1 MATPRT
7 FESWLQPDASGLFCL
22 PGKFH
27 IDPYRPVPR
36 AVITHGHSDH
46 ARPGH
51 GAVLATPETIAIM
64 QTRRGPDCAGSFQ
77 ALALGE
83 RVGIGGVAVRL
94 LPAGHMLGSA
104 RRL

>member
-1 MATPRT
+1 MPKPLT
-7 FESWLQPDASGLFCL
+7 FESWLQPEASGLFCL

-27 IDPYRPVPR
+27 IDPHRPVPR

-64 QTRRGPDCAGSFQ
+64 QMRLGPECAGSFQ
-77 ALALGE
+77 ALALASGLASAAWQCGCF
-83 RVGIGGVAVRL
+83 RQGICSA
-94 LPAGHMLGSA
+94 A